1 MSGLKNTAKR
11 SWNLGV
17 GRCYKTNEERREK
30 ARSKITKA
38 KNKMFANA
46 SLPDEEE
53 IRRVERRK
61 SAKRQGSRAQTVMT
75 DRESLG

>member
-1 MSGLKNTAKR
+1 MGGLANTAKR
-11 SWNLGV
+11 SFNLGI
-17 GRCYKTNEERREK
+17 GRGYKTNEERRQSK
-30 ARSKITKA
+30 RDKITKR
-38 KNKMFANA
+38 KNKMFAD
-46 SLPDEEE
+46 SQLPDEEE

>member
-1 MSGLKNTAKR
+1 MGGLANTAKR
-11 SWNLGV
+11 SFNLSI
-17 GRCYKTNEERREK
+17 GRGYKTNEERRQK
-30 ARSKITKA
+30 KRDKITKA

>member
-11 SWNLGV
+11 SFNFGI
-17 GRCYKTNEERREK
+17 GRGYKTNEERRQGK
-30 ARSKITKA
+30 RDKITKR

>member
-1 MSGLKNTAKR
+1 MSGLKNTQKR
-11 SWNLGV
+11 LFNFGI
-17 GRCYKTNEERREK
+17 GRGYKTNEERREK
-30 ARSKITKA
+30 KRGKITAA
-38 KNKMFANA
+38 KNKMFAD
-46 SLPDEEE
+46 SQMPDEEE

>member
-1 MSGLKNTAKR
+1 MSGLKNPAKR
-11 SWNLGV
+11 SWNLGM
-17 GRCYKTNEERREK
+17 GRGYKTNEERREK
-30 ARSKITKA
+30 ARGKITKR

-46 SLPDEEE
+46 ALPDEEE

>member
-11 SWNLGV
+11 SFNLGL
-17 GRCYKTNEERREK
+17 GRGYKTNEERRQGK
-30 ARSKITKA
+30 RNKITKR
-38 KNKMFANA
+38 KNKMFASA
-46 SLPDEEE
+46 QLPDEEE